1 MKIIQSF
8 WTKPSTF
15 ISDDQNARYNGGWL
29 QQKYAFYSYALS
41 ALTISKHY
49 DNLELYTDD
58 FGLELFKNVLQLPYT
73 KIHLNLNSLDNYNPK
88 LWAIGKLVA
97 CSVQEEPFMH
107 LDNDIFLWK
116 KINYNEEQYDLI
128 SQNLEVDYPNYSQAF
143 NHILENFEWIP
154 DELIETNQKHNKIL
168 AYNAGVIGG
177 RNLNFFKDL
186 KIKAF
191 KFIDSNEN
199 CMENLDL
206 GIFNT
211 IFEQQLGYAL
221 AEKKKLDIQFLFNNV
236 SPNFEQVLDFFSVP
250 AYSKYIHCVGYAK
263 KSIFAT
269 EQVEARL
276 AYHFPEYYKALNLR
290 LNTFFNSQEYT
301 KSSISIERMAFLSNH
316 YKLLDNLSIEEIFS
330 LKFRINDKCKIEID
344 EKGNAHIEFI
354 VPQLCKIEK
363 EILSGWSTILLYFK
377 DPVTIKDLYE
387 ELITDTDFMNNF
399 EDFEVFKMKLISF
412 ILEKT
417 LVLEILKPQLN

>member
-1 MKIIQSF
+1 M
-8 WTKPSTF
+8 
-15 ISDDQNARYNGGWL
+15 
-29 QQKYAFYSYALS
+29 
-41 ALTISKHY
+41 
-49 DNLELYTDD
+49 
-58 FGLELFKNVLQLPYT
+58 
-73 KIHLNLNSLDNYNPK
+73 
-88 LWAIGKLVA
+88 
-97 CSVQEEPFMH
+97 
-107 LDNDIFLWK
+107 
-116 KINYNEEQYDLI
+116 
-128 SQNLEVDYPNYSQAF
+128 
-143 NHILENFEWIP
+143 
-154 DELIETNQKHNKIL
+154 
-168 AYNAGVIGG
+168 
-177 RNLNFFKDL
+177 
-186 KIKAF
+186 
-191 KFIDSNEN
+191 
-199 CMENLDL
+199 
-206 GIFNT
+206 
-211 IFEQQLGYAL
+211 
-221 AEKKKLDIQFLFNNV
+221 FNNL

-417 LVLEILKPQLN
+417 LVLEILTPQLN